1 MPLRGGG
8 TSMAGSRLARGHLET
23 SEPLGAD
30 ARSTGDRFEWVGNH
44 PAFDFTN
51 TVDWTSRGLE
61 SERLRSFDDLVRWAL
76 AAGAIGLPEA
86 AALGA
91 RAGREPRRASEAL
104 RRARELR
111 SEIHEVMTAIA
122 RSAPPPPA
130 ALRAFN
136 EAVRTAV
143 SSLSVASDGGRMAW
157 RHDDTGTLD
166 LVAHHVAWLA
176 AQLMTSQDAAPV
188 GLCANPECGW
198 LFLDTTKNHSR
209 RWCGMPD
216 CGPRAKARRY
226 YMRRRGKERP

>member
-1 MPLRGGG
+1 
-8 TSMAGSRLARGHLET
+8 MAGSRLAGGSPAT
-23 SEPLGAD
+23 SERLGA
-30 ARSTGDRFEWVGNH
+30 AVRSPADRFEWVGNH
-44 PAFDFTN
+44 AALDFTN

-76 AAGAIGLPEA
+76 AAGAISLPEA
-86 AALGA
+86 TALGA
-91 RAGREPRRASEAL
+91 RAGREPRRAIEAL
-104 RRARELR
+104 RLARELR

-122 RSAPPPPA
+122 RRVPPRQA
-130 ALRAFN
+130 ALHAFN
-136 EAVRTAV
+136 EAVRSAF
-143 SSLSVASDGGRMAW
+143 SGLSVAWDGGRMVW
-157 RHDDTGTLD
+157 RREDTGTLD

-176 AQLMTSQDAAPV
+176 AQLMTSPDKTPI

-226 YMRRRGKERP
+226 YLRQRGKERS